1 MYINSDNNCAGTCHK
16 RRIFWMSGVGTRVS
30 AWLWW
35 NALSDFSIIL
45 SSIHWNK
52 TYHAIDPYRQ
62 FRMNQTQ
69 SSVQLLS
76 HRLKS
81 PSHRWN
87 LSLLSAKSW
96 RKKNI
101 NLLCFCQPG
110 FIYLS
115 LSCNLFYHLFIILF
129 AWTRGFGTFGQN
141 GNNLLHCADQ
151 KVWSLFQVCAGYF
164 QNFKHNQRVAY
175 PSYDQVFC
183 NINVS
188 PLFSYAT
195 AAKQFLLLSY
205 A

>member
-1 MYINSDNNCAGTCHK
+1 MPLTPIDSSE
-16 RRIFWMSGVGTRVS
+16 WTRP
-30 AWLWW
+30 
-35 NALSDFSIIL
+35 NPR
-45 SSIHWNK
+45 SSYYLI
-52 TYHAIDPYRQ
+52 
-62 FRMNQTQ
+62 
-69 SSVQLLS
+69 V
-76 HRLKS
+76 
-81 PSHRWN
+81 WN
-87 LSLLSAKSW
+87 LPVIVGISPYSLLKVGG
-96 RKKNI
+96 RKY